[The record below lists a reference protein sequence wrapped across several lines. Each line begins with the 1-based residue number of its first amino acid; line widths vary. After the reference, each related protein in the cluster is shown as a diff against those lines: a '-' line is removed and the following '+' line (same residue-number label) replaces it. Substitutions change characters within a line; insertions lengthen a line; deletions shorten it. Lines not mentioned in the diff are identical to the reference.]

1 MIVANPLIAGADDP
15 VHRTHSAAGRALRV
29 IYDHLALAAID
40 WGPAGSVRFLSLAGR
55 LAQRRGWQ
63 QPDWR
68 HVQSVFPAL
77 DRERSRDVAAR
88 SAGLRL
94 MNRAAVALVQRRG
107 LAALSALLDPASVA
121 RPERL
126 AAPARHVF
134 AAFHVGAHDGV
145 GAALLRWQLP
155 VLRLREM
162 PLERAEARARVLR
175 QAIGHVRDGGSVLAV
190 LDGPGG
196 ASTQPVPCLGRGI
209 VLRRG
214 PFMLARA
221 AGASIVPM
229 AARWTAGGRIALE
242 IGWPLDA
249 SEDEPALARR
259 AAAWLEQYLLRRP
272 EDVWPYTL
280 ANLLGAPRLPRGGSA
295 STGEERGVEKR
306 PVASQSA

>member
-1 MIVANPLIAGADDP
+1 
-15 VHRTHSAAGRALRV
+15 
-29 IYDHLALAAID
+29 
-40 WGPAGSVRFLSLAGR
+40 
-55 LAQRRGWQ
+55 
-63 QPDWR
+63 
-68 HVQSVFPAL
+68 
-77 DRERSRDVAAR
+77 
-88 SAGLRL
+88 

-107 LAALSALLDPASVA
+107 LAALGALLDPAFVE

-126 AAPARHVF
+126 SAPTRHVF

-162 PLERAEARARVLR
+162 PLEGAETRARALR
-175 QAIGHVRDGGSVLAV
+175 QALRHMRDGGSVLAV

-196 ASTQPVPCLGRGI
+196 ASTRPVPCLGRGI

-229 AARWTAGGRIALE
+229 AARWTAAGAIALD
-242 IGWPLDA
+242 IGRPLEA

-259 AAAWLEQYLLRRP
+259 AAAWLEQYLSLRP

-280 ANLLGAPRLPRGGSA
+280 ANLLAAPRLAGEGSV
-295 STGEERGVEKR
+295 STGEERRVEKR
-306 PVASQSA
+306 PIASQTA

>member
-1 MIVANPLIAGADDP
+1 MIAANPLIAGADDP
-15 VHRTHSAAGRALRV
+15 AHRTHSAAGRALRA

-40 WGPAGSVRFLSLAGR
+40 WGPAGSARLLGLAGR

-63 QPDWR
+63 RPDWR
-68 HVQSVFPAL
+68 HVHAVFPAL
-77 DRERSRDVAAR
+77 DPERARHVAAR

-107 LAALSALLDPASVA
+107 LTALGALLDPDFVE

-126 AAPARHVF
+126 APPARHVF

-162 PLERAEARARVLR
+162 PLEGAETRARVLR
-175 QAIGHVRDGGSVLAV
+175 QALLHMRDGGSVLAV

-196 ASTQPVPCLGRGI
+196 ASTRPVPCLGRAI

-214 PFMLARA
+214 PFLLARA
-221 AGASIVPM
+221 AGASIVPI
-229 AARWTAGGRIALE
+229 AARWTAGGGIAL
-242 IGWPLDA
+242 GPPLDA

-259 AAAWLEQYLLRRP
+259 AAAWLEDYLSRQP

-280 ANLLGAPRLPRGGSA
+280 ANLLGAPLLAGEGSVSA
-295 STGEERGVEKR
+295 GEERRVEKR
-306 PVASQSA
+306 PVASQTA